1 MTERLIVVD
10 LAATSKN
17 WALTPDGERRLREE
31 TPPGWTMYVV
41 QSATS
46 SDGDGPPRPSDE
58 VMGAIHR
65 ADKAARTAP
74 FQHIAE
80 LRTGASS
87 LLSRPKPRKPAF
99 PLNLT
104 LGAAF

>member
-1 MTERLIVVD
+1 MTDRLIVVD

-46 SDGDGPPRPSDE
+46 SDGDGPPRPSDDPS
-58 VMGAIHR
+58 GA
-65 ADKAARTAP
+65 
-74 FQHIAE
+74 
-80 LRTGASS
+80 L
-87 LLSRPKPRKPAF
+87 
-99 PLNLT
+99 
-104 LGAAF
+104 